1 MIKTDLKDIYL
12 GAVEKDGGW
21 DVKVYLINTGDKE
34 RTVQLLQGSFD
45 GTGDALIN
53 LGHSSYKKIII
64 PAKGSVQIDH
74 MDDAGQLDFT
84 TYYNIKVG
92 DTEYI
97 EQING
102 WSFYGDKEVDIP
114 IINEKGYFG
123 GFGKV
128 GE

>member
-1 MIKTDLKDIYL
+1 MVKTDLKDIYL

-45 GTGDALIN
+45 GTGDVLLD
-53 LGHSSYKKIII
+53 LGHSTYKKIII